1 MSTLVI
7 TRTTFFIPQ
16 QVANDD
22 DNDDGP
28 PKPKKKRVSWAPE
41 DQLTDIMYFEPDESE
56 RGVLLSSVD
65 GYLCT
70 YCMYICTFAPSV
82 MKEFE

>member
-1 MSTLVI
+1 M
-7 TRTTFFIPQ
+7 
-16 QVANDD
+16 ANDD

-56 RGVLLSSVD
+56 RGVLLSNVD

-70 YCMYICTFAPSV
+70 YVRVHLQVHAEGF
-82 MKEFE
+82 